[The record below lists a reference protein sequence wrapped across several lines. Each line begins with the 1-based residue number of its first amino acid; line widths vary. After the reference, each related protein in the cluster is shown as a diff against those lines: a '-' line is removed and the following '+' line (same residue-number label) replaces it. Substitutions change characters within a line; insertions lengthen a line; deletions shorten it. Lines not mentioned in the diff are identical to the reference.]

1 MIPSISLLADP
12 APRDARLSIAL
23 AEGLALP
30 DGAIAV
36 LHPRAGEVFDPLD
49 RARLHMV
56 QPFRP
61 DHDALAAMGY
71 TVSPD
76 MLSAPVALVCLPRAK
91 ALALD
96 LIARAAE
103 TAQLVLVDGQKT
115 DGIESVFKLLRA
127 RVEVL
132 GNVTKAHGRL
142 FWFDPRGLDLSDLR
156 DAGHQITAP
165 DGRVFQTCAGAFSA
179 DGIDP
184 ASQLLA
190 DALPPELPAHMADL
204 GAGWGF
210 LSAAVLARQGVETL
224 QMIEAD
230 AAALAAAR
238 VNVTD
243 PRAVA
248 HWADATTF
256 TPSAAVNGVV
266 MNPPFHTGRSAQP
279 ALGLAFIAAAARI
292 LTARGQLWMVA
303 NRHLPYDTPLAEAFA
318 EVTLLTQT
326 PSFKVWHARI
336 PRRGKGRTI
345 TRNPR

>member
-1 MIPSISLLADP
+1 MVPSSFLLADP
-12 APRDARLSIAL
+12 APRDARLAIAL
-23 AEGLALP
+23 AEGLTLP
-30 DGAIAV
+30 DGAITV
-36 LHPRAGEVFDPLD
+36 LHPRAGEAFDPLD
-49 RARLHMV
+49 RTRLQMV

-61 DHDALAAMGY
+61 DHDALASMGY
-71 TVSPD
+71 AIFPEFRA
-76 MLSAPVALVCLPRAK
+76 APVALVCLPRAK

-96 LIARAAE
+96 LIAHAAE
-103 TAQLVLVDGQKT
+103 TAQHVLVDGQKT
-115 DGIESVFKLLRA
+115 DGIESVFKALRG
-127 RVEVL
+127 RVDIL

-142 FWFDPRGLDLSDLR
+142 FWFDPRGVDRSDLR
-156 DAGHQITAP
+156 APITQITAQ

-210 LSAAVLARQGVETL
+210 LSAAALARQGVETL
-224 QMIEAD
+224 HMVEAD
-230 AAALAAAR
+230 AAALACAR
-238 VNVTD
+238 ANVSD

-248 HWADATTF
+248 HWVDATTF
-256 TPSAAVNGVV
+256 TPPEAVNGVV

-303 NRHLPYDTPLAEAFA
+303 NRHLPYDTPLAETFA

-336 PRRGKGRTI
+336 PKRGKAKTHM
-345 TRNPR
+345 RNPR

>member
-1 MIPSISLLADP
+1 MIPLLTLLADP

-30 DGAIAV
+30 DGTITV
-36 LHPRAGEVFDPLD
+36 LHPRAGEVFDPMD
-49 RARLHMV
+49 RTRLQMV

-61 DHDALAAMGY
+61 DHDALVAMGY
-71 TVSPD
+71 SVSAEFRAAPTV
-76 MLSAPVALVCLPRAK
+76 LVCLPRAK
-91 ALALD
+91 TLALD
-96 LIARAAE
+96 LIAQAAT
-103 TAQLVLVDGQKT
+103 TAALVMVDGQKT
-115 DGIESVFKLLRA
+115 DGIESIFKLLRA
-127 RVEVL
+127 RVDIL

-142 FWFDPRGLDLSDLR
+142 FWFDPRGVDLSDLR
-156 DAGHQITAP
+156 ATLAPITAP
-165 DGRVFQTCAGAFSA
+165 DGRVFQTSAGAFSA

-190 DALPPELPAHMADL
+190 DALPADLPAVMADL

-210 LSAAVLARQGVETL
+210 LSAAVLARSGVETL
-224 QMIEAD
+224 HMVEAD
-230 AAALAAAR
+230 AAALDMAR
-238 VNVTD
+238 QNVTD

-256 TPSAAVNGVV
+256 TPPAPVNGVV

-279 ALGLAFIAAAARI
+279 TLGLAFIAAAARV
-292 LTARGQLWMVA
+292 LSPRGHLWMVA
-303 NRHLPYDTPLAEAFA
+303 NRHLPYDVPLAETFA

-336 PRRGKGRTI
+336 PKRGKAKTP

>member
-1 MIPSISLLADP
+1 MIPSLTLLADP

-23 AEGLALP
+23 AEGLTLP
-30 DGAIAV
+30 DGPIAV

-49 RARLHMV
+49 RTRLQMM

-61 DHDALAAMGY
+61 DHDAFAAMGY
-71 TVSPD
+71 AVGSD
-76 MLSAPVALVCLPRAK
+76 YRSAPVALVCLPRAK

-96 LIARAAE
+96 AIAKAAA
-103 TAQLVLVDGQKT
+103 TAELVLVDGQKT
-115 DGIESVFKLLRA
+115 DGIESIFKLLRA
-127 RVEVL
+127 RVPVL

-142 FWFDPRGLDLSDLR
+142 FWFDPRGVDLSDLR
-156 DAGHQITAP
+156 DIGHQITAA

-190 DALPPELPAHMADL
+190 DMLPADLPAHMADL

-210 LSAAVLARQGVETL
+210 LSATVLARNGVETL

-230 AAALAAAR
+230 ASALALAR
-238 VNVTD
+238 VNVPD

-256 TPSAAVNGVV
+256 TPPTPVNGIV

-292 LTARGQLWMVA
+292 LTARGQLWLVA
-303 NRHLPYDTPLAEAFA
+303 NRHLPYDGPLAETFA
-318 EVTLLTQT
+318 EVTLLSQT
-326 PSFKVWHARI
+326 PSFKVWHARV
-336 PRRGKGRTI
+336 PRRGKGRTV